1 MSSNGRSDL
10 ADEVTAGAYADSA
23 SGTDDTIIDTINR
36 DIRQMVEERTTSI
49 LRAQATPFEPRP
61 PSPSA
66 NTIADAFR
74 QLTLADTADS
84 RIASESQHILT
95 LRVPEAIVSGNA
107 DSARVASGTTPG
119 GEEETQLEEPPATTS
134 RLDTAS
140 PVSPSDI
147 RFCHQCHGP

>member
-23 SGTDDTIIDTINR
+23 SGNDDPIIDTINR
-36 DIRQMVEERTTSI
+36 NIRQMVEERTSSI

-61 PSPSA
+61 PSPST

-74 QLTLADTADS
+74 QLTLADAAES

-95 LRVPEAIVSGNA
+95 LRMPEAIVSGDA
-107 DSARVASGTTPG
+107 DGARVASGTTTG
-119 GEEETQLEEPPATTS
+119 GKEDDTT
-134 RLDTAS
+134 
-140 PVSPSDI
+140 
-147 RFCHQCHGP
+147 